1 MSAKRSVALADRLY
15 SWEHYAAVARMVRY
29 ETLLYDDAK
38 PYIEEL
44 ERRFG
49 ADKVREAVADVC
61 RTNWHEQPVTIGLR
75 PEVRKHCFQL
85 LGPAPE
91 QEDAFYR
98 HPDGTPRERPP
109 KKPPDALAW
118 KAGDR
123 PTPAPKT
130 DSWAKGRGAK
140 RKPTTYQEV
149 SGVVTEGTVAH
160 AKAAEPPPLLKIVP
174 KPEPD
179 LRAMKRR
186 YRTLVKAFRAF
197 PADSPARVAIK
208 ADIQALRREI
218 HAAGGG
224 TVI

>member
-15 SWEHYAAVARMVRY
+15 SWEQYAAVARMVRY
-29 ETLLYDDAK
+29 ETIRYDDAR
-38 PYIEEL
+38 PYVEEL
-44 ERRFG
+44 ERRYG
-49 ADKVREAVADVC
+49 AEKVREAVADVC

-75 PEVRKHCFQL
+75 PEVRKLCFGL

-109 KKPPDALAW
+109 KKPPDALVW
-118 KAGDR
+118 KAGNR
-123 PTPAPKT
+123 PAPSPET
-130 DSWAKGRGAK
+130 DSARTRPGAK

-149 SGVVTEGTVAH
+149 SGVVTEGTTAH
-160 AKAAEPPPLLKIVP
+160 AKAAEPPPVLKVVP
-174 KPEPD
+174 KPEAD
-179 LRAMKRR
+179 VRALKGW
-186 YRTLVKAFRAF
+186 YRTLVTAFRAC
-197 PADSPARVAIK
+197 PADSPARAAIK

-218 HAAGGG
+218 QVAGGG